1 MEKNFISEEDK
12 AVLRKVTK
20 YLKSYNIRSGVI
32 QVNYDDYDSPSRIM
46 KNLGNFSNHWN
57 VEVPDFFRPYLREII
72 EKVILNLDYLDVDSP
87 NYDNVDF
94 EIDTTDSSLYIN
106 RYWAYEQPGD
116 SGGLTWGDDTEDT
129 ELVQKLLHEIME
141 SGAKP
146 GSDGKLQLDYSGGG
160 DSGYLESSFSDG
172 GGPVPANI
180 EDWCY
185 QVLENNYGGWEIN
198 EGSQGYFIFDTKN
211 NIIELEHTNNELVE
225 ESEEIL
231 SVYFGKSKD

>member
-12 AVLRKVTK
+12 VVLRKVAK

-57 VEVPDFFRPYLREII
+57 VEIPDFFRPYLGEII

-94 EIDTTDSSLYIN
+94 EIDTTDSRLYIN

-146 GSDGKLQLDYSGGG
+146 DSIGKLQLDYSGGG

-172 GGPVPANI
+172 GGRVPANI

-211 NIIELEHTNNELVE
+211 NNIELEHTNNEVVE